1 MNSTQSKLI
10 IQSKQAIQNQKSKLE
25 DELHQQYPIIQSDD
39 FQCFDDETNIKE
51 NSHIYQ
57 STFNFGKIVKIHN
70 ILEQSQDPKLGDQIS
85 VNDQDIVDELDHYQY
100 SNKNNTQNLI
110 YEQQKESHSQKYFPT
125 ASQAN
130 IEQDFN
136 NFKTLMKKK
145 SVKIKDRSSK
155 QEYIITP
162 KQNDSIKR
170 VATQQEEPVEKSEDN
185 FGLIQ
190 FLKKKQQNINNQF
203 KVILRTL
210 NIKKF
215 MNIMKGKSKKYLFRW
230 MSQLHFD
237 IIGDTSSDYSY
248 FYYNDVF
255 YSQKP
260 THFEKLKF
268 WLKETFIGQLWNNP
282 NLVIHPDSKV
292 KIIWDIMFILLMI
305 NMIIY
310 LPLHNSFDIGTGFQN
325 FVCYQLV
332 NVIFPL
338 EILLNLNT
346 AIFRRGHIITRRKLI
361 IRDYLRNKFMRDFTI
376 TLIFFLN
383 NGSQYFKYLD
393 YIILLRIFDILKK
406 FTELDERFNKDK
418 QVSVT
423 AKIIKL
429 VFIML
434 MVGHLSACC
443 FVEIGQIQKN
453 AGKTNWLNAST
464 NPSDTWL
471 DVYITS
477 IYWAT
482 ITMVTLGYGD
492 IVPITSME
500 RVFVIIMSLSSCG
513 IFAYSFNQI
522 GDIFQEMQRSKAE
535 FQQKMRQLNYLMS
548 KRGIDS
554 QLQTKIRKYYEYHY
568 QQKYQSDLDINY
580 VTENLSSLLKEEVFK
595 DLYGKKLRQH
605 KIFSLN
611 FNSDVI
617 DALALRVKEQKFV
630 AEEYIFQEREHDDKI
645 YILVQG
651 ELELVSMENGRTYTL
666 LKKYKKEEVI
676 GEEEFFNEYL
686 KRQYSLKAC
695 NSSLVA
701 FLTRRDFYE
710 VLQDYPEQYEF
721 YRQLKDKIMLF
732 NQHQTLGI
740 KCIICDKYSHKYDN
754 CPFLNIEQRKHLI
767 IHNSNKSQDQKR
779 VKVKRFQQRYNSKNN
794 QAVVQ
799 NAMNLL
805 EIEYESRLNLRTES
819 EASETYEGYELKSR
833 SKKGH
838 SQAEFNGI
846 SSQVNNLFLHEPLGS
861 FCNFKINEVS
871 SYKDNISQM
880 DKSEKEDILSQVS
893 LRGQQM
899 QNQQQAQQPSQLI
912 LQQPQGQTLQVFLDY
927 KSEITNRSKRNSDVI
942 QIKLPVQ
949 ANQIQKT
956 QPIGSNQSNQ
966 QQNIQI
972 ISNQQA
978 NQNQQQVFS
987 LNIEPQQNSTK
998 NQKQNISSFS
1008 DLDQTFQQQQNFQR
1022 KDDKK
1027 KSTRI
1032 KRSTLVQQESLPSG
1046 LNALSNSNNQL
1057 QVNRQGSRNQ
1067 SCKFNEI
1074 KNTINEKSQASQI
1087 QNGLIFYLQFC
1098 QFDYEETFD
1107 VGKEFKK
1114 YFINNNSL
1122 GVIKQYNQF
1131 QLKNRNKQKTQNM
1144 RKSKKKIGSPAK
1156 QRKSFKVV
1164 KTPQS
1169 MRHESMMI

>member
-1 MNSTQSKLI
+1 MTED
-10 IQSKQAIQNQKSKLE
+10 LE
-25 DELHQQYPIIQSDD
+25 NAQYR
-39 FQCFDDETNIKE
+39 
-51 NSHIYQ
+51 
-57 STFNFGKIVKIHN
+57 
-70 ILEQSQDPKLGDQIS
+70 
-85 VNDQDIVDELDHYQY
+85 
-100 SNKNNTQNLI
+100 NKNNNQIFI
-110 YEQQKESHSQKYFPT
+110 YDQPKESNSQKYYPT
-125 ASQAN
+125 ASQTN
-130 IEQDFN
+130 IQQDFN
-136 NFKTLMKKK
+136 NFRSFMKKK
-145 SVKIKDRSSK
+145 SLEIKDRSSK
-155 QEYIITP
+155 QECIITP
-162 KQNDSIKR
+162 KQESSIKR
-170 VATQQEEPVEKSEDN
+170 VVTQQEEAERSEDN

-190 FLKKKQQNINNQF
+190 FLRKKQQNINNQF

-237 IIGDTSSDYSY
+237 IIGDVSSDYSF

-255 YSQKP
+255 YSKVKFSSKAINKQMIKSLIYYLNQRP

-268 WLKETFIGQLWNNP
+268 WLKETFVGQLWYNP
-282 NLVIHPDSKV
+282 NLVIHPDSKI
-292 KIIWDIMFILLMI
+292 KIIWDIIFILLMI

-332 NVIFPL
+332 NIIFPL

-346 AIFRRGHIITRRKLI
+346 AIFKRGHIITRRKLI
-361 IRDYLRNKFMRDFTI
+361 IRDYLRNKFVRDFMI

-383 NGSQYFKYLD
+383 NGSQYYKYLD
-393 YIILLRIFDILKK
+393 YIVLLRIFDILKK

-418 QVSVT
+418 QVSIN

-429 VFIML
+429 VFIMFI
-434 MVGHLSACC
+434 VGHLSACC
-443 FVEIGQIQKN
+443 FVEIGQIEKN
-453 AGKTNWLNAST
+453 AGKMNWLDVST
-464 NPSDTWL
+464 SPQDSWH

-492 IVPITSME
+492 IVPVTSME

-522 GDIFQEMQRSKAE
+522 GEIIQEMQRSKSE

-548 KRGIDS
+548 KRGIDT

-630 AEEYIFQEREHDDKI
+630 AEEYIFQEKEYDDKI
-645 YILVQG
+645 YILVQ
-651 ELELVSMENGRTYTL
+651 
-666 LKKYKKEEVI
+666 KEEVI
-676 GEEEFFNEYL
+676 GEEEFFNESH
-686 KRQYSLKAC
+686 KRQYSLKSC

-721 YRQLKDKIMLF
+721 YRQLKDKIMLY

-740 KCIICDKYSHKYDN
+740 KCIICDKFSHKYDN

-779 VKVKRFQQRYNSKNN
+779 VKVSRFQQRYNSRNN
-794 QAVVQ
+794 VTVVQ
-799 NAMNLL
+799 NAMNLF

-819 EASETYEGYELKSR
+819 EASETYEAYEVKSR
-833 SKKGH
+833 SKVGH
-838 SQAEFNGI
+838 SQVEFNGV

-861 FCNFKINEVS
+861 FCNFKHNELS

-880 DKSEKEDILSQVS
+880 DKSEKEDILSQIS
-893 LRGQQM
+893 LRGAQL
-899 QNQQQAQQPSQLI
+899 QNQQSALQPSQLI
-912 LQQPQGQTLQVFLDY
+912 LQQPQVQTLQVLIDY
-927 KSEITNRSKRNSDVI
+927 KSEISNKSKRNSDVI

-949 ANQIQKT
+949 PIQKA
-956 QPIGSNQSNQ
+956 QALSNNQSNQ
-966 QQNIQI
+966 QQSVQM
-972 ISNQQA
+972 ISNQQT
-978 NQNQQQVFS
+978 NQNQQQIFS
-987 LNIEPQQNSTK
+987 INIEPQQNSSK
-998 NQKQNISSFS
+998 NQKQNIGSFT
-1008 DLDQTFQQQQNFQR
+1008 DLDQSFQQQQNFQR

-1027 KSTRI
+1027 KSTRLK
-1032 KRSTLVQQESLPSG
+1032 KRSTLIQQDSVPSG
-1046 LNALSNSNNQL
+1046 LNAISSSNNQL

-1067 SCKFNEI
+1067 SCKFNDI
-1074 KNTINEKSQASQI
+1074 KNAINEKSQASQI
-1087 QNGLIFYLQFC
+1087 QNGLIFYLEFC
-1098 QFDYEETFD
+1098 QFDYEEVFD

-1114 YFINNNSL
+1114 YFVSNNLL
-1122 GVIKQYNQF
+1122 GVIKQFNQS
-1131 QLKNRNKQKTQNM
+1131 QLKNRNKAKTQNM
-1144 RKSKKKIGSPAK
+1144 RKSKKKIGSPSK
-1156 QRKSFKVV
+1156 QKKSFKHI
-1164 KTPQS
+1164 KSPS
-1169 MRHESMMI
+1169 SYKHESMIVQL

>member
-10 IQSKQAIQNQKSKLE
+10 IQTKQVVDNQNSQQKSKF
-25 DELHQQYPIIQSDD
+25 DEELNQQSPIIELDD
-39 FQCFDDETNIKE
+39 FQFCDDETNIKE
-51 NSHIYQ
+51 NTHINK
-57 STFNFGKIVKIHN
+57 SSFNFGKIVKIHN

-85 VNDQDIVDELDHYQY
+85 VNDQDMIDDLENYQHQ
-100 SNKNNTQNLI
+100 NKKNTQNLI
-110 YEQQKESHSQKYFPT
+110 YDQQKESNSQKYFPT
-125 ASQAN
+125 TSQAN
-130 IEQDFN
+130 IEQDYN
-136 NFKTLMKKK
+136 NFRSLMKKK
-145 SVKIKDRSSK
+145 SFEIKDRSSN
-155 QEYIITP
+155 QEYTITP
-162 KQNDSIKR
+162 NQNNSIKR
-170 VATQQEEPVEKSEDN
+170 VVTQQEDNVDKSEDN

-190 FLKKKQQNINNQF
+190 FLKNKQQNINNQF

-237 IIGDTSSDYSY
+237 IIGDISSDYSF

-255 YSQKP
+255 YSKKP

-268 WLKETFIGQLWNNP
+268 WLKETYIGQLWYNP
-282 NLVIHPDSKV
+282 NLVIHPDSKI
-292 KIIWDIMFILLMI
+292 KIIWDIIFILLMI

-310 LPLHNSFDIGTGFQN
+310 LPLHNSFDIGTDFQN
-325 FVCYQLV
+325 FICYQLV

-346 AIFRRGHIITRRKLI
+346 AIFKRGHIITRRKLI
-361 IRDYLRNKFMRDFTI
+361 IRDYLRNKFVRDFII

-393 YIILLRIFDILKK
+393 YIVLLRIFDILKK

-418 QVSVT
+418 QVSIT

-443 FVEIGQIQKN
+443 FVEIGQIEKN
-453 AGKTNWLNAST
+453 AGKVSWLNAST

-500 RVFVIIMSLSSCG
+500 RIFVIIMSLSSCG

-522 GDIFQEMQRSKAE
+522 GEIIQEMQRSKAE

-548 KRGIDS
+548 KRGIDT

-605 KIFSLN
+605 KLFSLN
-611 FNSDVI
+611 FSPSVL

-630 AEEYIFQEREHDDKI
+630 AEEYIFQEREYDDKI
-645 YILVQG
+645 YILVQ
-651 ELELVSMENGRTYTL
+651 
-666 LKKYKKEEVI
+666 KEEVI
-676 GEEEFFNEYL
+676 GEEEFFNESR

-710 VLQDYPEQYEF
+710 VLQEYPEQYVTKQKNIFKMQKWKIQKQEF
-721 YRQLKDKIMLF
+721 YRQLKDKIMLL

-740 KCIICDKYSHKYDN
+740 KCITCDKFSHKYDN
-754 CPFLNIEQRKHLI
+754 CPFLNLEQRKHII

-779 VKVKRFQQRYNSKNN
+779 VKVKRLQQRYNSRNN

-799 NAMNLL
+799 NAMNLF

-819 EASETYEGYELKSR
+819 EVSETYEAYEVKSR
-833 SKKGH
+833 SKRGH
-838 SQAEFNGI
+838 SQAEFNAI
-846 SSQVNNLFLHEPLGS
+846 SSQVNNMFLHEPMGS
-861 FCNFKINEVS
+861 FCNFKINELS
-871 SYKDNISQM
+871 SYKDNVSQV

-893 LRGQQM
+893 LRGAQM
-899 QNQQQAQQPSQLI
+899 QNYQQQPSQQM
-912 LQQPQGQTLQVFLDY
+912 LQQPQSQTLQVLIDY
-927 KSEITNRSKRNSDVI
+927 KSEISNKSKRNSDVI
-942 QIKLPVQ
+942 QIKLPIQ
-949 ANQIQKT
+949 GNQIQKV
-956 QPIGSNQSNQ
+956 QPNGGNQNNQ
-966 QQNIQI
+966 QQIQTT
-972 ISNQQA
+972 SNQQA

-987 LNIEPQQNSTK
+987 INIEPQSNSVK
-998 NQKQNISSFS
+998 NQKQNIGSFS
-1008 DLDQTFQQQQNFQR
+1008 DLDQNFQQQQNFQR

-1032 KRSTLVQQESLPSG
+1032 KRSTLIQQESLPSG
-1046 LNALSNSNNQL
+1046 LNAISSSSNHNQL

-1067 SCKFNEI
+1067 SCKFTDI
-1074 KNTINEKSQASQI
+1074 KNAINEKSQVSQI
-1087 QNGLIFYLQFC
+1087 QNGLIFYLEFC

-1114 YFINNNSL
+1114 YFVNNNSQ
-1122 GVIKQYNQF
+1122 GVIKQYNQN
-1131 QLKNRNKQKTQNM
+1131 QIKNRNKSKTQNM
-1144 RKSKKKIGSPAK
+1144 RKSKKKIGSPQK
-1156 QRKSFKVV
+1156 IRKSCKYI
-1164 KTPQS
+1164 KSPQS
-1169 MRHESMMI
+1169 MRNDNQMI